1 MSRGSG
7 VLLAGIGALAL
18 AAGAMLAIGARH
30 SAAEAGRGRAFQ
42 GLVGGLGFGPA
53 LDLSRCAFSFDP
65 RLCPACSQ
73 EVGPV
78 PGGKAFCPHHAGA
91 VIDYPALRGTE

>member
-7 VLLAGIGALAL
+7 VLLAGIVALTL
-18 AAGAMLAIGARH
+18 AAGAVLVIGARP
-30 SAAEAGRGRAFQ
+30 SAAEAARGRAFQ
-42 GLVGGLGFGPA
+42 ELAGGLGFGPA
-53 LDLSRCAFSFDP
+53 LDLSRCALSFDP

-78 PGGKAFCPHHAGA
+78 PGGQAFCPYHAGA
-91 VIDYPALRGTE
+91 VIDYPALRGSE